1 MSNKPYKKPDLNAP
15 RYREKV
21 FSVLNSK
28 LLEEFKEKYPRYKD
42 VELLH
47 FKEIVKQF
55 NETVWEEVIDNRD
68 GVELP
73 DGIGFIFI
81 ASTPAS
87 KHKNN
92 INFKQS
98 AELGV
103 TVHNKNW
110 ETDNRLAKI
119 MYSNYHAKYRFAF
132 RELWGFQAVRQFKRT
147 VAQTFPE
154 NYMRYVQLT
163 GTTRVSDIFSKVVDR
178 KIETRN
184 YNNSID
190 EYNEFELD

>member
-1 MSNKPYKKPDLNAP
+1 MSNKPYKAPDLNAP

-21 FSVLNSK
+21 FSILNSK
-28 LLEEFKEKYPRYKD
+28 LLEEFKEKYPRHKD
-42 VELLH
+42 LD
-47 FKEIVKQF
+47 IKQF
-55 NETVWEEVIDNRD
+55 KDMINTFNENVWKEVIENRD

-73 DGIGFIFI
+73 DGIGFLFI

-92 INFKQS
+92 IDFKQS

-132 RELWGFQAVRQFKRT
+132 REIWGFQAVRQFKRT
-147 VAQTFPE
+147 VAQTFPD
-154 NYMRYVQLT
+154 NYNRYVHLT
-163 GTTRVSDIFSKVVDR
+163 DTKRVSDIFNKTIDR
-178 KIETRN
+178 NKAKRTFE
-184 YNNSID
+184 NSID

>member
-1 MSNKPYKKPDLNAP
+1 MSNKPYRKPDLNAP

-28 LLEEFKEKYPRYKD
+28 LLKEFKEKYPKYKD
-42 VELLH
+42 LDLDQ
-47 FKEIVKQF
+47 FKNIVKQF
-55 NETVWEEVIDNRD
+55 NDTVWQQVIDNRD

-73 DGIGFIFI
+73 DGLGFIFI

-92 INFKQS
+92 INFNKS

-103 TVHNKNW
+103 TVHNQNW

-119 MYSNYHAKYRFAF
+119 MYSNYNAKYRYAF
-132 RELWGFQAVRQFKRT
+132 RDVWSFYAVRQFKRT
-147 VAQTFPE
+147 VAKTFAD
-154 NYMRYVQLT
+154 NHMRYVQLT
-163 GTTRVSDIFSKVVDR
+163 GTVRVSDIFSKVVNR

-184 YNNSID
+184 YDNSID
-190 EYNEFELD
+190 EYNEFEID

>member
-1 MSNKPYKKPDLNAP
+1 MSNKPYRKPDLNAP

-28 LLEEFKEKYPRYKD
+28 LLEEFKEKYPDYKNVD
-42 VELLH
+42 LNH
-47 FKEIVKQF
+47 FKDIVKQF
-55 NETVWEEVIDNRD
+55 NESVWKEVIENRD

-92 INFKQS
+92 INFKES
-98 AELGV
+98 AKLGV
-103 TVHNKNW
+103 TVHNQNW

-132 RELWGFQAVRQFKRT
+132 RDMWSFSAVRQFKRS
-147 VAQTFPE
+147 VAQTFPD
-154 NYMRYVQLT
+154 NHTRYVQLSDT
-163 GTTRVSDIFSKVVDR
+163 VRVGDIFSKVVDR
-178 KIETRN
+178 KIEARN
-184 YNNSID
+184 YTNSID

>member
-1 MSNKPYKKPDLNAP
+1 MSSKPYKKPDLNAP

-28 LLEEFKEKYPRYKD
+28 LLEEFKEKYPDYKNVD
-42 VELLH
+42 LNH
-47 FKEIVKQF
+47 FKDIVKQF
-55 NETVWEEVIDNRD
+55 NESVWKEVIENRD

-73 DGIGFIFI
+73 DGIGFLFI

-92 INFKQS
+92 INFKES
-98 AELGV
+98 AKLGV
-103 TVHNKNW
+103 TVHNQNW

-132 RELWGFQAVRQFKRT
+132 RDMWAFHAVRQFKRT
-147 VAQTFPE
+147 VAQTFAD
-154 NYMRYVQLT
+154 NHTRYVQLSDT
-163 GTTRVSDIFSKVVDR
+163 VRVGDIFTKVVNR
-178 KIETRN
+178 KIETRK
-184 YNNSID
+184 YNDSID

>member
-1 MSNKPYKKPDLNAP
+1 MSNKPYRKPDLNAP

-28 LLEEFKEKYPRYKD
+28 LLEEFKEKYPDYKNVD
-42 VELLH
+42 LNH
-47 FKEIVKQF
+47 FKDIVKQF
-55 NETVWEEVIDNRD
+55 NESVWKEVIENRD

-92 INFKQS
+92 INFKES
-98 AELGV
+98 AKLGI
-103 TVHNKNW
+103 TVHNQNW

-132 RELWGFQAVRQFKRT
+132 RDMWSFSAVRQFKRS
-147 VAQTFPE
+147 VAQTFPD
-154 NYMRYVQLT
+154 NHTRYVQLSDT
-163 GTTRVSDIFSKVVDR
+163 VRVGDIFSKVVDR
-178 KIETRN
+178 KIEARN
-184 YNNSID
+184 YTNSID

>member
-1 MSNKPYKKPDLNAP
+1 MSNKPYRKPDLNAP

-28 LLEEFKEKYPRYKD
+28 LLEEFKEKYPNYKNVD
-42 VELLH
+42 LNH
-47 FKEIVKQF
+47 FKDIVKQF
-55 NETVWEEVIDNRD
+55 NESVWKEVIENRD

-92 INFKQS
+92 INFKES
-98 AELGV
+98 AKLGV
-103 TVHNKNW
+103 TVHNQNW

-132 RELWGFQAVRQFKRT
+132 RDMWSFSAVRQFKRS
-147 VAQTFPE
+147 VAQTFPD
-154 NYMRYVQLT
+154 NHTRYVQLSDT
-163 GTTRVSDIFSKVVDR
+163 VRVGDIFSKVVDR
-178 KIETRN
+178 KIEARN
-184 YNNSID
+184 YTNSID

>member
-1 MSNKPYKKPDLNAP
+1 MSGNTYKKPDLNAP

-28 LLEEFKEKYPRYKD
+28 LLKEFKEKYPAYKD
-42 VELLH
+42 LDREL
-47 FKEIVKQF
+47 FNEIVKSF
-55 NETVWEEVIDNRD
+55 NETVWQQVIENRD

-73 DGIGFIFI
+73 EGLGFLFI

-92 INFKQS
+92 INFKES
-98 AELGV
+98 AKLGV
-103 TVHNKNW
+103 IVHNQNW
-110 ETDNRLAKI
+110 ETDNKLAKI
-119 MYSNYHAKYRFAF
+119 MYSNYHTKYRFAF
-132 RELWGFQAVRQFKRT
+132 RDLWGFQAVRQFKRT

-154 NYMRYVQLT
+154 KHTQYVQLN
-163 GTTRVSDIFSKVVDR
+163 GNVRVSDVFSKAVDR
-178 KIETRN
+178 KIKTRN
-184 YNNSID
+184 YTNSIT

>member
-1 MSNKPYKKPDLNAP
+1 MSNKPYKAPNVTAP

-21 FSVLNSK
+21 YGLLNSK
-28 LLEEFKEKYPRYKD
+28 LLEEFKEKNSRHKD
-42 VELLH
+42 LTIQH
-47 FKEIVKQF
+47 FTEIVKTF
-55 NETVWEEVIDNRD
+55 NDEVWKEVIENRD

-73 DGIGFIFI
+73 DGIGFLFI

-92 INFKQS
+92 IDFKES
-98 AELGV
+98 ARLGI

-119 MYSNYHAKYRFAF
+119 MYSNYHAKYRFPF
-132 RELWGFQAVRQFKRT
+132 REIWGFQAVRQFKRS

-154 NYMRYVQLT
+154 NYNRYVHLT
-163 GTTRVSDIFSKVVDR
+163 DTKRVSDLFNKVVER
-178 KIETRN
+178 KIVKRKLD
-184 YNNSID
+184 NSIN